1 MSGSGRPSSSFL
13 CRSRNGKR
21 VFRSFDQPKAFL
33 VAQRQESGFE
43 ILFTRGQMPVESI
56 KTRRLFA
63 KRIASGSDG
72 LSPRLSHLSFRDK
85 EFCHLTRMR
94 LPGWGVK
101 TPDLRLARPRRDAT
115 FSAICSKKRKILVF
129 KQLKL
134 CYGAPNR
141 QSKGEITVS
150 KDAVA
155 QSCHPEAS
163 PTAVYPDHLEPELQA
178 TLSALA
184 CIETQYEQERDDL
197 ECWSGPDAIKQRLT
211 RELEER
217 HRHDREPYV
226 QRLAELHTRIMS
238 LTMFRGLR
246 TMH

>member
-1 MSGSGRPSSSFL
+1 
-13 CRSRNGKR
+13 
-21 VFRSFDQPKAFL
+21 
-33 VAQRQESGFE
+33 
-43 ILFTRGQMPVESI
+43 
-56 KTRRLFA
+56 
-63 KRIASGSDG
+63 
-72 LSPRLSHLSFRDK
+72 
-85 EFCHLTRMR
+85 
-94 LPGWGVK
+94 
-101 TPDLRLARPRRDAT
+101 
-115 FSAICSKKRKILVF
+115 
-129 KQLKL
+129 
-134 CYGAPNR
+134 
-141 QSKGEITVS
+141 VS